1 MVIITNN
8 TVLYIWQLLRE
19 WIWNVSI
26 IHKYIWKVES
36 SLVGQSVKDPV
47 LAWVAAVVWVLSL
60 AQNFHMQQDSQ
71 KKSDL
76 WREMQVLTN
85 IIVIIISKIYMSES
99 LLCTT

>member
-1 MVIITNN
+1 M
-8 TVLYIWQLLRE
+8 
-19 WIWNVSI
+19 
-26 IHKYIWKVES
+26 ES

-47 LAWVAAVVWVLSL
+47 LAWVAAVVRVLSL